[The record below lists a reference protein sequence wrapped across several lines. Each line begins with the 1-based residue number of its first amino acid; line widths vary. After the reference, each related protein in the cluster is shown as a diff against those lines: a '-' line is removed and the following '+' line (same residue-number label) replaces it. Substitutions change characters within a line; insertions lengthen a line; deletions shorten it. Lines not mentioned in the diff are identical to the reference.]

1 MKRLIAVR
9 LPDLPYNPD
18 SQTFRLGEARMPI
31 AAVIAGLPGPQG
43 PQGPTGAMGPAGPQ
57 GPQGIQ
63 GLTGAT
69 GPQGEQGPQGP
80 AGATGPQ
87 GPQGDTGPQGPQGEQ
102 GPQGPQGEQGPAG
115 PAGEQGP
122 QGIQGEP
129 GPQGIQGLT
138 GATGP
143 AGPQGIQ
150 GPTGATG
157 PAGPGVADGGT
168 TGQMLVKA
176 SAANYDTAW
185 ASITSALLTGLA
197 SGSAV
202 AIAAADTLLQ
212 ALAKLQAQA
221 TANAANISTN
231 SGLLAPVDR
240 KIGASWYVSGGWYD
254 VEYPRYVGVS
264 LGTVMQGVTCFIPRQ
279 ILENAVFTSLAFYCS
294 TGALLG
300 ATAYAGIYSD
310 NNGLPGNLLASF
322 SADCSTTGI
331 KSGSI
336 SLSLTAG
343 QFVWDAF
350 LLVGGDAQFFRYVV
364 TRALPDQTG
373 GPSAN
378 SALFRIKM
386 GQTDL
391 AATATGTSASPAAAV
406 PRLMLQRA

>member
-1 MKRLIAVR
+1 MKRLTSVR
-9 LPDLPYNPD
+9 LPNLPYSPY
-18 SQTFRLGEARMPI
+18 SQNFRIGEVQLPI
-31 AAVIAGLPGPQG
+31 AAVIAGLRGSDG
-43 PQGPTGAMGPAGPQ
+43 ATGLQGPTG
-57 GPQGIQ
+57 
-63 GLTGAT
+63 
-69 GPQGEQGPQGP
+69 
-80 AGATGPQ
+80 
-87 GPQGDTGPQGPQGEQ
+87 DT

-150 GPTGATG
+150 GSTGATG

-176 SAANYDTAW
+176 SSTDYDTAW
-185 ASITSALLTGLA
+185 AAVTSALLTGLA
-197 SGSAV
+197 SGSAT
-202 AIAAADTLLQ
+202 AIAAADTLLS

-221 TANAANISTN
+221 TANAGAISTN

-254 VEYPRYVGVS
+254 VEYPRYVGVTP
-264 LGTVMQGVTCFIPRQ
+264 GTVPQGVTCFSPRQ
-279 ILENAVFTSLAFYCS
+279 ILETATFTSLAFYCS
-294 TGALLG
+294 TGAILG

-310 NNGLPGNLLASF
+310 NAGLPGSLLASF
-322 SADCSTTGI
+322 SADCSTDGT
-331 KSGSI
+331 KSGAI
-336 SLSLTAG
+336 SLTLSAG
-343 QFVWDAF
+343 QIVWDAF
-350 LLVGGDAQFFRYVV
+350 LLTGGAAQFFRYVV

-373 GPSAN
+373 GPSVN
-378 SALFRIKM
+378 SIVFRIKM

-406 PRLMLQRA
+406 PRLMLQCA